1 MTIYDITAFL
11 EKIAPPSLQ
20 ENYDNAGLITGN
32 AGWQCTGIITTLDA
46 TEAVVQEAI
55 EKKCN

>member
-1 MTIYDITAFL
+1 MKVQDITSFL

-32 AGWQCTGIITTLDA
+32 TNWECTIKLLRL
-46 TEAVVQEAI
+46 
-55 EKKCN
+55 